1 MTTVFRI
8 VATLVRAWAI
18 VLLSAHALTSVAT
31 AVVQRGSAASGS
43 VGTAATITRTQN
55 VSAQATSVSFSAPT
69 TGDLI
74 IVFAH
79 RDGST
84 TPPTKVA
91 GYTTINNATG
101 ANSNSAILAF
111 KFSDGTETGS
121 GTWANATSVAVL
133 IYRNA
138 GLGGWAS
145 TRSAGSS
152 VTTSYGTLT
161 MASAAG
167 TSWVAGF
174 GGHTTATDVG
184 GTAPTGMTMRT
195 ATADVAAFDTGA
207 GVASWS
213 AQTATVNANSGWVTY
228 TLEILPVPSGQLLW
242 TLIQHVNTFASAGTT
257 AAITLT
263 QTVTAGNLLVVLCEF
278 EAIPRD
284 IVSVD
289 KGGTLIPIVALQGA
303 DPEGSGMAGGY
314 IISATAATTPITVTF
329 AASTTPNIGL
339 WEVHYTGTGT
349 PALDIATHSYSASGT
364 SPSGQAATMSGGNDV
379 IFATGQTKFPALIT
393 AIASPFNTPT
403 GSLNINSGQAWAA
416 AFNQTSYTT
425 PAWTTDNSAVSSFT
439 GVAFGLSPTAFVT
452 RALNDF
458 EAGSNGADCTAAL
471 LKSSAK
477 GWIIPTWTVVGPG
490 AAMKFNTAANQA
502 YSTSITRLNDG
513 TSLTAAAG
521 TKGVTFLTSTVQS
534 YLKCDLF
541 PKGGDGVTGNAF
553 SMGIWFW
560 SDLPAA
566 DTSNMDVF
574 AVVCHGGVGFA
585 NCKNLSNGSGSRS
598 FELEVPGG
606 TSTSIAISPSTW
618 YWLSLQY
625 NRSGS
630 HVLKIYNTAGT
641 LIGTITEAHTG
652 TLMPEYL
659 VLGQNAGSTT
669 PTTGYSVHF
678 DSLKIDPAGSYPL
691 LP

>member
-1 MTTVFRI
+1 MTTAFRN
-8 VATLVRAWAI
+8 VATLVRAWARI
-18 VLLSAHALTSVAT
+18 GFLLLPLTAS
-31 AVVQRGSAASGS
+31 AVVQRGSTKSGS
-43 VGTAATITRTQN
+43 VGVAATITRTQN
-55 VSAQATSVSFSAPT
+55 VSAQTTSVAFSTPT

-91 GYTTINNATG
+91 GYTTIDNTTG
-101 ANSNSAILAF
+101 ANSNSGILAF

-138 GLGGWAS
+138 GLGGWAK

-161 MASAAG
+161 MANGAG

-349 PALDIATHSYSASGT
+349 PALDVATHSYIASGT

-393 AIASPFNTPT
+393 AVASPFNTPT
-403 GSLNINSGQAWAA
+403 GDLFLVSGQAWAA
-416 AFNQTSYTT
+416 AFNQSSYTT

-477 GWIIPTWTVVGPG
+477 GWTIGQWTVVGPG
-490 AAMKFNTAANQA
+490 AAMKFATAANKPFDTA
-502 YSTSITRLNDG
+502 IARLNDG
-513 TSLTAAAG
+513 TSLSASAG
-521 TKGVTFLTSTVQS
+521 SKGVTFLTSTVQS
-534 YLKCDLF
+534 YLKFDLF
-541 PKGGDGVTGNAF
+541 PSGGDVSGNSLSA
-553 SMGIWFW
+553 GIWFW

-566 DTSNMDVF
+566 DTSSLDAF
-574 AVVCHGGVGFA
+574 SLTAPSGTGFA
-585 NCKNLSNGSGSRS
+585 NAKNLSSGAGSRC
-598 FELEVPGG
+598 FQLEVTGG
-606 TSTSIAISPSTW
+606 GGNSQVVISPSTW

-625 NRSGS
+625 NRSAS
-630 HVLKIYNTAGT
+630 HVLKIYNAAGG
-641 LIGTITEAHTG
+641 LVGTITEAQTG
-652 TLMPEYL
+652 TGMPEYL
-659 VLGQNAGSTT
+659 TLGQTQGSST
-669 PTTGYSVHF
+669 PTTGYAASF
-678 DSLKIDPAGSYPL
+678 DSLKLDPAGSYPL